1 MPFGLTNAPATFQRL
16 MNQLFCGKVWDF
28 VFVCLDDLLIVSKS
42 VQEHLGHLKKVLD
55 HLNEAGLRL
64 KPQKYVFVKQ
74 QVEYLG
80 HTITP
85 EGVRPNEKK
94 IQAVKDFPRPKSSRE
109 MKSFLGLVNFYRR
122 HLPNFAAVVRP
133 LTALTRHD
141 KDSKVP
147 VPFEWSEDCE
157 TAFQRA
163 KELLVT
169 APLLHPL
176 ILLRSSSC
184 GQMPVGLALEHC

>member
-1 MPFGLTNAPATFQRL
+1 
-16 MNQLFCGKVWDF
+16 
-28 VFVCLDDLLIVSKS
+28 
-42 VQEHLGHLKKVLD
+42 
-55 HLNEAGLRL
+55 
-64 KPQKYVFVKQ
+64 
-74 QVEYLG
+74 
-80 HTITP
+80 
-85 EGVRPNEKK
+85 
-94 IQAVKDFPRPKSSRE
+94 
-109 MKSFLGLVNFYRR
+109 MKSFLGLVNFYQR

-141 KDSKVP
+141 KDSKAP
-147 VPFEWSEDCE
+147 VPFKWSEDCE

-169 APLLHPL
+169 APHLHPL